1 MHVQCL
7 NINFYNIQR
16 AKVFI
21 TKHYLICPAP
31 VLC

>member
-21 TKHYLICPAP
+21 AEHYLIGPAP